1 VAPSG
6 FLVRTRR
13 KFATDPCS
21 IHGGTKIS
29 FAFPDFLV
37 VLHGLHTYTT
47 HARYMHCM
55 FVVCL
60 LVLLLCV
67 CNGLLTVFALES
79 AMLASLLA
87 MSVEG
92 FAARGWWRRE

>member
-1 VAPSG
+1 
-6 FLVRTRR
+6 
-13 KFATDPCS
+13 
-21 IHGGTKIS
+21 
-29 FAFPDFLV
+29 
-37 VLHGLHTYTT
+37 
-47 HARYMHCM
+47 M

-67 CNGLLTVFALES
+67 CDGLLTVFALES

-92 FAARGWWRRE
+92 LAVR